1 MIVTTAT
8 IFNDPKFTQIAR
20 TTILPTLKTR
30 PSQIIFHI
38 IATNLLLRI
47 IPASFA
53 TTIIAIS
60 GEHLYH
66 LKFWLRLSPSLRH
79 HNAVVVVVVVAAAA
93 TVVVVG
99 RSRNPRYSFV
109 DVWLVVVVFKGSII
123 GGEAIVRDGRGG

>member
-1 MIVTTAT
+1 M
-8 IFNDPKFTQIAR
+8 
-20 TTILPTLKTR
+20 
-30 PSQIIFHI
+30 
-38 IATNLLLRI
+38 RI

-79 HNAVVVVVVVAAAA
+79 HNAVVVVVVAVAAAA
-93 TVVVVG
+93 ADVVVG

-109 DVWLVVVVFKGSII
+109 VVWLVVVVFKGSII

>member
-1 MIVTTAT
+1 M
-8 IFNDPKFTQIAR
+8 
-20 TTILPTLKTR
+20 
-30 PSQIIFHI
+30 
-38 IATNLLLRI
+38 RI

-79 HNAVVVVVVVAAAA
+79 HNAVVVVVAAA
-93 TVVVVG
+93 VVVG
-99 RSRNPRYSFV
+99 GSRNSRYSFV
-109 DVWLVVVVFKGSII
+109 VVWLVVDVFKGSII

>member
-1 MIVTTAT
+1 M
-8 IFNDPKFTQIAR
+8 R
-20 TTILPTLKTR
+20 
-30 PSQIIFHI
+30 I
-38 IATNLLLRI
+38 IA
-47 IPASFA
+47 ASFA

-66 LKFWLRLSPSLRH
+66 LKFRLRLSPSLRH
-79 HNAVVVVVVVAAAA
+79 HNAVVVVVAAA

-109 DVWLVVVVFKGSII
+109 DVWLAVVVFKGSII

>member
-1 MIVTTAT
+1 M
-8 IFNDPKFTQIAR
+8 
-20 TTILPTLKTR
+20 
-30 PSQIIFHI
+30 
-38 IATNLLLRI
+38 RI

-79 HNAVVVVVVVAAAA
+79 HNAVVAVAAA

-109 DVWLVVVVFKGSII
+109 DVWLAVVVFKGSII

>member
-1 MIVTTAT
+1 M
-8 IFNDPKFTQIAR
+8 
-20 TTILPTLKTR
+20 
-30 PSQIIFHI
+30 
-38 IATNLLLRI
+38 RI

-66 LKFWLRLSPSLRH
+66 LKFRLRLSPSLRH

-93 TVVVVG
+93 VVVVG

-109 DVWLVVVVFKGSII
+109 DVWLAVVVFKGSII

>member
-1 MIVTTAT
+1 M
-8 IFNDPKFTQIAR
+8 R
-20 TTILPTLKTR
+20 
-30 PSQIIFHI
+30 I
-38 IATNLLLRI
+38 IA
-47 IPASFA
+47 ASFA

-79 HNAVVVVVVVAAAA
+79 HNAVVVVVAAAA
-93 TVVVVG
+93 AVVVVG

-109 DVWLVVVVFKGSII
+109 VVWLVVDVFKGSII

>member
-1 MIVTTAT
+1 M
-8 IFNDPKFTQIAR
+8 
-20 TTILPTLKTR
+20 
-30 PSQIIFHI
+30 
-38 IATNLLLRI
+38 RI

-79 HNAVVVVVVVAAAA
+79 HNAVVVVVAA
-93 TVVVVG
+93 VVVVG
-99 RSRNPRYSFV
+99 VGGSRNPRYSFV
-109 DVWLVVVVFKGSII
+109 VVWLAVVVFKGSII

>member
-79 HNAVVVVVVVAAAA
+79 HNAAVVVVAAAVV
-93 TVVVVG
+93 VVVVG
-99 RSRNPRYSFV
+99 GSRNSRYSFV
-109 DVWLVVVVFKGSII
+109 VVWLVVVVFKGSII

>member
-1 MIVTTAT
+1 M
-8 IFNDPKFTQIAR
+8 
-20 TTILPTLKTR
+20 
-30 PSQIIFHI
+30 
-38 IATNLLLRI
+38 RI

-79 HNAVVVVVVVAAAA
+79 HNAAVVVVAAA
-93 TVVVVG
+93 VVVG
-99 RSRNPRYSFV
+99 GSRNSRYSFV
-109 DVWLVVVVFKGSII
+109 VVWLVVVVFKGSII

>member
-1 MIVTTAT
+1 M
-8 IFNDPKFTQIAR
+8 R
-20 TTILPTLKTR
+20 
-30 PSQIIFHI
+30 I
-38 IATNLLLRI
+38 IA
-47 IPASFA
+47 ASFA

-79 HNAVVVVVVVAAAA
+79 HNAVVVVVPVAA

-109 DVWLVVVVFKGSII
+109 DV
-123 GGEAIVRDGRGG
+123 

>member
-1 MIVTTAT
+1 M
-8 IFNDPKFTQIAR
+8 R
-20 TTILPTLKTR
+20 
-30 PSQIIFHI
+30 I
-38 IATNLLLRI
+38 IA
-47 IPASFA
+47 ASFA

-79 HNAVVVVVVVAAAA
+79 HNAVVVVVAAA

-99 RSRNPRYSFV
+99 CSRNPRYSFV
-109 DVWLVVVVFKGSII
+109 VVWLAVVVFKGSII

>member
-1 MIVTTAT
+1 M
-8 IFNDPKFTQIAR
+8 R
-20 TTILPTLKTR
+20 
-30 PSQIIFHI
+30 I
-38 IATNLLLRI
+38 IA
-47 IPASFA
+47 ASFA

-79 HNAVVVVVVVAAAA
+79 HNAVVVAVAAVVVA
-93 TVVVVG
+93 G

-109 DVWLVVVVFKGSII
+109 VVWLVVDVFKGSII

>member
-1 MIVTTAT
+1 M
-8 IFNDPKFTQIAR
+8 
-20 TTILPTLKTR
+20 
-30 PSQIIFHI
+30 
-38 IATNLLLRI
+38 RI
-47 IPASFA
+47 IA

-79 HNAVVVVVVVAAAA
+79 HNAVVVAVTVVAAAA
-93 TVVVVG
+93 AAVVVVG

-109 DVWLVVVVFKGSII
+109 DVWLAVVVFKGSII

>member
-1 MIVTTAT
+1 M
-8 IFNDPKFTQIAR
+8 
-20 TTILPTLKTR
+20 
-30 PSQIIFHI
+30 
-38 IATNLLLRI
+38 RI

-79 HNAVVVVVVVAAAA
+79 HNAVVVVVVAVAAAA
-93 TVVVVG
+93 VVVG
-99 RSRNPRYSFV
+99 GSRNSRYSFV
-109 DVWLVVVVFKGSII
+109 VVWLVVDVFKGSII